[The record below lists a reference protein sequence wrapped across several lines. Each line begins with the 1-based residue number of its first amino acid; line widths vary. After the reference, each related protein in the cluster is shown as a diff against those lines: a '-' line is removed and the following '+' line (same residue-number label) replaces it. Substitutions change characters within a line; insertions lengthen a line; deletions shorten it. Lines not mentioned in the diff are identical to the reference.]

1 MWYESLEWITCL
13 GTWAGLRYV
22 WKSWVHQH
30 AWRSWAAYQVIT
42 EQDDPE
48 FFPPLLI
55 SRILA
60 HPCTVCV
67 DRTWKRRRIVLKS
80 CHPSCKLNTHCR
92 IHGHFGT
99 MKMTGTK
106 TGRRINERSLTLI
119 RLKIFGGRIKFIFFV
134 VLYHSCLRYRIIIII
149 IIAIYL
155 LNGCFVWCSF
165 SLLTFVT
172 NIF

>member
-1 MWYESLEWITCL
+1 ML
-13 GTWAGLRYV
+13 GGVGGFKVCVKVVSAPACMEVMGR
-22 WKSWVHQH
+22 Q
-30 AWRSWAAYQVIT
+30 YQVIT
-42 EQDDPE
+42 EQGDPE

-60 HPCTVCV
+60 FPCTVCV

-134 VLYHSCLRYRIIIII
+134 VLYHSCLRYRIIITSII
-149 IIAIYL
+149 IVICWL
-155 LNGCFVWCSF
+155 FRLVFF
-165 SLLTFVT
+165 
-172 NIF
+172 IFAYVCHKYIL